1 MEYSKIR
8 DQISTMN
15 MDELVHLINLT
26 REDIFNLDITR
37 DDFWET
43 KSNLQQTIICAM
55 ERFHTL
61 HVEQILA
68 INKK

>member
-1 MEYSKIR
+1 MEYSKIN

-15 MDELVHLINLT
+15 MDELVHLINVT

-37 DDFWET
+37 DDFWEA

-55 ERFHTL
+55 ERFHAL
-61 HVEQILA
+61 HVEQLLA
-68 INKK
+68 INK

>member
-1 MEYSKIR
+1 MEQSKIK

-26 REDIFNLDITR
+26 REDIFNLDIAR
-37 DDFWET
+37 DDFWEA

-68 INKK
+68 INK

>member
-1 MEYSKIR
+1 MEHSKIK

-15 MDELVHLINLT
+15 MDELVHLINIT

-37 DDFWET
+37 DDFWEA
-43 KSNLQQTIICAM
+43 KSNVQQTIIWAM

-61 HVEQILA
+61 HVSQILNT
-68 INKK
+68 IK

>member
-1 MEYSKIR
+1 MEHSKVK

-15 MDELVHLINLT
+15 MDELVRLINLT

-43 KSNLQQTIICAM
+43 KSNLQQIIIWAM
-55 ERFHTL
+55 DRFHTL

-68 INKK
+68 INK